1 MPNQD
6 DRLPQEAE
14 PQTIK
19 SVPGYM
25 AQAITLS
32 DVGNNQ
38 IGIHFR
44 LSEMVNPLHNRTYA
58 LSRKLAEDLYERLG
72 AVLYS

>member
-32 DVGNNQ
+32 DVGNK
-38 IGIHFR
+38 
-44 LSEMVNPLHNRTYA
+44 PNRDTF
-58 LSRKLAEDLYERLG
+58 SSFGNGESSTQPDLRIE
-72 AVLYS
+72 S